1 MSRARVALLAP
12 LFFVLAAPAAAALPE
27 RGVLVPGRSL
37 AGVEVG
43 MTKAQVTKA
52 WGARHGIC
60 RDCRRPTWYFNSRPF
75 QPEGAGV
82 IFERERVAYV
92 FTVWRPGGW
101 RTTRGLRLGAPAAQI
116 ARMYGPLDRREC
128 GRGMPRPFY
137 ALIFRSGLRAQT
149 VFYVF
154 RDRLWGFALTVP
166 DASPCL

>member
-1 MSRARVALLAP
+1 MSRACVALVAP
-12 LFFVLAAPAAAALPE
+12 LFLALAAPAAAALPE

-43 MTKAQVTKA
+43 MTQAQVTKV
-52 WGARHGIC
+52 WGARHGKC
-60 RDCRRPTWYFNSRPF
+60 RDCRRPTWYFNSSPF

-92 FTVWRPGGW
+92 FTVWRPDGW
-101 RTTRGLRLGAPAAQI
+101 RTTRGLRLGAPAAEI
-116 ARMYGPLDRREC
+116 ARTYGPLDRQSC
-128 GRGMPRPFY
+128 TLYY
-137 ALIFRSGLRAQT
+137 ALVRPGLRAQT

-154 RDRLWGFALTVP
+154 RDRLWGFGLTVP

>member
-1 MSRARVALLAP
+1 MLVAP
-12 LFFVLAAPAAAALPE
+12 LFLALAAPAAAALPE

-43 MTKAQVTKA
+43 MTKAQVTKV

-82 IFERERVAYV
+82 IFERGRVAYV
-92 FTVWRPGGW
+92 FTVWRPDGW
-101 RTTRGLRLGAPAAQI
+101 RTTRGLRLGAPAAEI
-116 ARMYGPLDRREC
+116 ARTYGPLDRRNC
-128 GRGMPRPFY
+128 TLYY
-137 ALIFRSGLRAQT
+137 ALVRPGLRAQT

-154 RDRLWGFALTVP
+154 RDRLWGFGLTVP
-166 DASPCL
+166 DASPCF